1 MIDRPR
7 KEEDGA
13 FAGAWRPGPLLPRE
27 RAQDLLLMFVTGVL
41 AFFACLAAIG
51 ALGADRAAS
60 GWTAQLRGSA
70 TVLIRTTGTESAD
83 AAAERAVEALTNV
96 KGVGEVATLEKE
108 KSLALL
114 EPWFGRGTELADLPV
129 PRLVTVQFDP
139 KAAAPT
145 TRMLEQALRAR
156 GLDGV
161 VDDHSRWIKEIVR
174 GGEMARLAAVAVAA
188 LTALAAAAVI
198 AFATHAGLMAR
209 REIVEVLHLAGA
221 EDGFIVAL
229 FQNRLAQLA
238 ALASS
243 VSALA
248 AALVAAA
255 VRLMGGGG
263 GITPV
268 LPIAWTDLLAVLP
281 APLIAAATA
290 AVAARITAMRMVRE
304 LDRP

>member
-1 MIDRPR
+1 
-7 KEEDGA
+7 
-13 FAGAWRPGPLLPRE
+13 
-27 RAQDLLLMFVTGVL
+27 
-41 AFFACLAAIG
+41 
-51 ALGADRAAS
+51 
-60 GWTAQLRGSA
+60 
-70 TVLIRTTGTESAD
+70 VLIRTTGAESAD

-96 KGVGEVATLEKE
+96 KGVEEVATLEKE

-139 KAAAPT
+139 KAPAPT
-145 TRMLEQALRAR
+145 TRMLEQAMRSK

-161 VDDHSRWIKEIVR
+161 VDDHSRWIKDIVR
-174 GGEMARLAAVAVAA
+174 GGELARLAAIGVAG

-221 EDGFIVAL
+221 EDGFIVGL

-238 ALASS
+238 AIAGTAG
-243 VSALA
+243 ALA

-263 GITPV
+263 GLTPV
-268 LPIAWTDLLAVLP
+268 LPIAWTDLLFIAA
-281 APLIAAATA
+281 APLIAALAA
-290 AVAARITAMRMVRE
+290 AVSARVTAMRLVRE
-304 LDRP
+304 MDRP